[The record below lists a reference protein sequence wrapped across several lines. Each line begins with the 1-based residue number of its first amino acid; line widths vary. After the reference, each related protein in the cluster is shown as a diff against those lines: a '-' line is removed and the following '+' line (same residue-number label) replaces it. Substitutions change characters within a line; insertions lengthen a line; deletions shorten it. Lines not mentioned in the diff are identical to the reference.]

1 MLFVITGPSGSGKS
15 TLVRQVLKELKNVEF
30 SVSLTTR
37 KKRTDEK
44 EGEDYYFVSEE
55 RFKQL
60 IQEKMLMEWTVIH
73 GHYYGT
79 AKREIEKKG
88 IRNDLILD
96 IDVQGAKQTKAKAKK
111 AVFIFILPPIFQ
123 ELKRRLEK
131 RGEES
136 AEAIQ
141 IRMNQAKKEIRHYH
155 EFDYVIVNDDLKRA
169 AADLKAIVMSIRCRL
184 DIRQKEI
191 MPILRSFSEIE

>member
-15 TLVRQVLKELKNVEF
+15 TLVRRVLKELKNVEF

-60 IQEKMLMEWTVIH
+60 IQERMLMEWTVIH

-141 IRMNQAKKEIRHYH
+141 IRLNQAKKEIRHYH
-155 EFDYVIVNDDLKRA
+155 EFDYVVVNDDLKKA
-169 AADLKAIVMSIRCRL
+169 AADLKAIVLSNRCRL